1 MLVPLTLL
9 QHFTTRRGSHT
20 ARRQKRGDEVL
31 TPEQREE
38 KERLIHI
45 LAKKLAGPLAD
56 EHGNVPTGSARPIAI
71 EVDGPSHFYS
81 SSCKYT
87 AYTKLKHRLLTRMG
101 YKVLHVP
108 YFEWRKLR
116 GQREREEY
124 MRKKLME
131 EPSEWLDPEDEAF
144 YNQRMGQSGARLP
157 QRPSQQQPLQE
168 QSQLSVE
175 TAQQKKILAAEP
187 QEQHRATSEAVLEGP
202 PARSYRAAAETAQR
216 QAAQQALNVFC
227 GGLAAASLYTAA
239 PRRGPL
245 SARRSVAQLNSR
257 HALSSDSCS
266 GTRSCSSVPVH
277 TLQDVCALL
286 ERILRK
292 HAARAGGATLPQ
304 SFKLQVTPASSAAD
318 GFELQ
323 ANLASLL
330 SCLHYPQQQQQRQAP
345 GTQAETAKALQSPAV
360 SGDSTAAAT
369 TPIAAAQREHFS
381 FLSKGTEFA
390 ASLWRNS
397 AALRSLCYAAEYTGR
412 GLRDSL
418 LLHLLQRLV
427 ADPKRLA
434 VQPAVRANG
443 IRLHLDYF
451 SPNIGKDLHVGHL
464 RSAVVGDCLARL
476 LEFLG
481 VDVHRSCHFGDCGTP
496 VAVCLAGLRVYR
508 QLQQDSRGSP
518 VKRHTASAALLLR
531 RAAEAVVAATPPEWR
546 PAFTKAYAAAS
557 TKTDAPDAADAT
569 AAEGLAVSDASME
582 AFVSHMA
589 ALDAALRK
597 QQSRDSAANSTV
609 AATTRNTLDW
619 QHLAQETHP
628 ESAVDLTATYSLCMH
643 LHTHLPAFAAAAF
656 SALAALVGGERQAV
670 ADAKGISQIS
680 ICRFARQLSLLK
692 LSPQAAEGEL
702 LQMPRMKKLM
712 EALATQGLLL
722 TNGSDDGSSSS
733 STSPLNAGLPQAHP
747 ETRSSCL
754 LPHEKRQ
761 QQQPEAVA
769 LRRQGGSY
777 TYIATDLAALQNR
790 VEAGA
795 GWVLHVTDRRQ
806 QDHFRRLFLLGNKIL
821 QHKILVT
828 AHQHN
833 HPLVLPTQQTR
844 LPLHWGQ
851 QQVVAQPSV
860 PQATPQQR
868 DQVYVQHLGLGLVTD
883 IHGSKLS
890 SREAASGLSKLLEDA
905 LQTAEGELRRRYPD
919 TLPHEELKK
928 RAELLSFMQ
937 HLAATAFDSSTKE
950 SCEFPTAWALSPGF
964 ISLPCPS
971 GEPQLTE
978 LERRLAAKVASF
990 GLYLYR
996 SAAALDPSI
1005 LVSFLLDLARNFNQF
1020 YETEHQALSKG
1031 LELLGVE
1038 SPAEL

>member
-1 MLVPLTLL
+1 MPLRVE
-9 QHFTTRRGSHT
+9 RRG
-20 ARRQKRGDEVL
+20 Q
-31 TPEQREE
+31 
-38 KERLIHI
+38 
-45 LAKKLAGPLAD
+45 
-56 EHGNVPTGSARPIAI
+56 
-71 EVDGPSHFYS
+71 YS
-81 SSCKYT
+81 C
-87 AYTKLKHRLLTRMG
+87 
-101 YKVLHVP
+101 
-108 YFEWRKLR
+108 F
-116 GQREREEY
+116 
-124 MRKKLME
+124 
-131 EPSEWLDPEDEAF
+131 
-144 YNQRMGQSGARLP
+144 
-157 QRPSQQQPLQE
+157 
-168 QSQLSVE
+168 
-175 TAQQKKILAAEP
+175 
-187 QEQHRATSEAVLEGP
+187 
-202 PARSYRAAAETAQR
+202 
-216 QAAQQALNVFC
+216 
-227 GGLAAASLYTAA
+227 
-239 PRRGPL
+239 
-245 SARRSVAQLNSR
+245 
-257 HALSSDSCS
+257 
-266 GTRSCSSVPVH
+266 
-277 TLQDVCALL
+277 CAL
-286 ERILRK
+286 
-292 HAARAGGATLPQ
+292 Q
-304 SFKLQVTPASSAAD
+304 LQVTPASSAAD

-412 GLRDSL
+412 GFISFRLRDSL

-628 ESAVDLTATYSLCMH
+628 ESAVDLTATYS
-643 LHTHLPAFAAAAF
+643 
-656 SALAALVGGERQAV
+656 
-670 ADAKGISQIS
+670 
-680 ICRFARQLSLLK
+680 RFARQLSLLK

-928 RAELLSFMQ
+928 RAELLSRLRLQ
-937 HLAATAFDSSTKE
+937 LLSIAAPKKAASFRPLVGAAAAANLRLWILGFSVSADFRVSENGGPLQARGFLPLLYSFARASRINDKTSAPLPATRRHISIDLPV
-950 SCEFPTAWALSPGF
+950 FPQYRPLPSDHRALSPGF

-1020 YETEHQALSKG
+1020 YETEHVISRNSSSSSRTGGDARCSPCDQQQPDDTTERDYALANPLGDCCEKVSVHPVRLLLCRAVQQALSKG